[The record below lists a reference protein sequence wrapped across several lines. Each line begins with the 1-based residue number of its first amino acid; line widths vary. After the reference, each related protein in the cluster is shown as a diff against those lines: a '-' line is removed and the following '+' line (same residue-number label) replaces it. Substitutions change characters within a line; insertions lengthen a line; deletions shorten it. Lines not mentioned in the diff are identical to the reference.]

1 MRCQTPNFPLHVSL
15 NATVHTAV
23 IPMLHSLS
31 VVNTGIGDNS
41 WFLGH
46 FGLSMVLVSDLN
58 QHRHQAALVNLQDL
72 SIFGSKQDMTMAQC
86 DGSDGRVILQK
97 QT

>member
-15 NATVHTAV
+15 NATFHTAV
-23 IPMLHSLS
+23 IPMMHSLS
-31 VVNTGIGDNS
+31 VVNIGITDNG

-72 SIFGSKQDMTMAQC
+72 SIFGSQQDMTMAQC